1 MIDFNQLCEKWR
13 RSKGK
18 HFFDS
23 DKKLVVFVKLYDQE
37 KRDDIIQQNKL
48 FEKMEL
54 DHENMLTNCW
64 HLSFNK
70 IEMLFIFK

>member
-1 MIDFNQLCEKWR
+1 MIDFNHHLKRWR
-13 RSKGK
+13 GSKGK

-70 IEMLFIFK
+70 IAMLSIFK